1 MHQAEWKVPGT
12 SCLPITLLVGFIK
25 IIEKKLR
32 RFPFDKNVFLMM
44 RFREQ
49 NRALSDFIAGT
60 LKDAGLNG
68 VRADD
73 DDWNLTGNVY
83 NPIAVLYCCKY
94 GIALFDEPEDG
105 QVYNANVIY
114 ELAMMHCLDR
124 DCLILKNAA
133 IPELPFD
140 LIKNLY
146 MPYRGELAVRTN
158 VQKWLRQAGL
168 VSRAEHLPPRSK
180 TAGSNL
186 QRAAVEAFSAEMDPV
201 IKSPDDVEATDFR
214 WKVISRTAKAW
225 KVSWQMRLKN
235 KGERPWAVTVLV
247 LFLDEKGYALLD
259 VTSPKI
265 ELPPAASRT
274 YHQTATFS
282 ADLANRIRRGILTVS
297 KSGPKSSGA

>member
-1 MHQAEWKVPGT
+1 MHQGEWKVPGT
-12 SCLPITLLVGFIK
+12 SCPPIPPLVGFVHTIQN
-25 IIEKKLR
+25 KLHK
-32 RFPFDKNVFLMM
+32 FPFEKNVFLMM
-44 RFREQ
+44 RFRET
-49 NRALSDFIAGT
+49 NRALSDFIVGT

-94 GIALFDEPEDG
+94 GIALFDEPEEG

-124 DCLILKNAA
+124 ECLILKNAA
-133 IPELPFD
+133 LPELPFD

-146 MPYRGELAVRTN
+146 MPYKGELAVRTN

-168 VSRAEHLPPRSK
+168 VSHAEHLPPRNK

-186 QRAAVEAFSAEMDPV
+186 QLAAAEAFAGEVNPV
-201 IKSPDDVEATDFR
+201 IKNPEDVEATDFR
-214 WKVISRTAKAW
+214 WKVISKTTKTW
-225 KVSWQMRLKN
+225 KVSWQMKLRSKS
-235 KGERPWAVTVLV
+235 ERALTLTVLV

-259 VTSPKI
+259 ITSPKI
-265 ELPPAASRT
+265 ELPPAAART
-274 YHQTATFS
+274 YRQTATFS

-297 KSGPKSSGA
+297 KSGQKGSAG